1 MDERHPPGRNEHARS
16 NGEHERPHPNRRER
30 ASGREGRAHESPGLT
45 SREAETVEQRL
56 RLSVPA
62 IYEIVRQEG
71 EEEMERPVS
80 SLWWSGLAAGLS
92 IGFSLL
98 AEAVLRHH
106 LPDAPWRPLVENL
119 GYTVG
124 FLIVILARQQLFT
137 ENTITAVLPLA
148 ADFNRKNLF
157 CVARLWSVVFIA
169 NMVGTIGVAAF
180 NAALPGTVPE
190 VLSAMLEISREM
202 MDKGWLEM
210 FVRAIGAGFLIAAVV
225 WILPS
230 AKGNEFMVI
239 LLFTYMIAVSEFT
252 HIIAGSVEAFL
263 LVAHGELGILHMLW
277 GFTLPVLMG
286 NILGGTALF
295 ALLSYAQVKEEI
307 H

>member
-1 MDERHPPGRNEHARS
+1 M
-16 NGEHERPHPNRRER
+16 
-30 ASGREGRAHESPGLT
+30 
-45 SREAETVEQRL
+45 
-56 RLSVPA
+56 SVPA

-71 EEEMERPVS
+71 EEEMERPIS

-106 LPDAPWRPLVENL
+106 LPDAPWRPLVENF

-137 ENTITAVLPLA
+137 ENTITAILPLA
-148 ADFNRKNLF
+148 AEFNRTNLL
-157 CVARLWSVVFIA
+157 CVVRLWSVVFIA

-190 VLSAMLEISREM
+190 VLSTMLEISREM

-210 FVRAIGAGFLIAAVV
+210 FVRAIGAGFLIAAIV

-230 AKGNEFMVI
+230 AKGSEFLVI
-239 LLFTYMIAVSEFT
+239 LLFTYMIAISEFT

-263 LVAHGELGILHMLW
+263 LVAHGEIGILHMLW
-277 GFTLPVLMG
+277 GFTVPVLLG

-295 ALLSYAQVKEEI
+295 AMLAYAQVKEEI
-307 H
+307 E